1 MSSSTHT
8 PPSPFR
14 WGRDVPRTETRGDGA
29 SIPAL
34 LGTPPRALAV
44 VASLPKSARSPRP
57 SRPGAR
63 RRLRWTPVTRPGAPH
78 PPRPSR
84 PGARRRLRWTPVTSP
99 AARHSPRPF
108 APERVDA
115 SGGRLSQDPERKTES
130 GQACEPPQGRPK
142 GASSPPSGMRQDQR
156 TRLRVFARLPNPSR
170 LQAARW
176 RKRGGSRRL
185 AQGGPPALAG
195 VNASAWKCSAGSA
208 QRATR
213 SRRAAS
219 TIAGAPQ
226 A

>member
-44 VASLPKSARSPRP
+44 VASLPKSARS
-57 SRPGAR
+57 
-63 RRLRWTPVTRPGAPH
+63 
-78 PPRPSR
+78 PRPSR